1 MAKGLG
7 VIPIE
12 RIQRAIYLIRGEK
25 VMLDHDLAVL
35 YGIKTGNL
43 NKAVKRNESRFPLD
57 FMFQLTDEEA
67 ENLRFQFGISSL
79 GYGGRRYRPHAFT
92 EQGVAMLS
100 SVLRSESA
108 VQVTSLSCAHSSNLD
123 RCSAV
128 M

>member
-1 MAKGLG
+1 MSFPSSVFNA
-7 VIPIE
+7 
-12 RIQRAIYLIRGEK
+12 LIRGEK